1 MLIDRPDALV
11 MAALVVVALIT
22 LVLAMVAS

>member
-1 MLIDRPDALV
+1 MLIDRPDAPV
-11 MAALVVVALIT
+11 MAALVIVALVT

>member
-1 MLIDRPDALV
+1 MLIDRPDASV

>member
-1 MLIDRPDALV
+1 MLIDRPDAPV
-11 MAALVVVALIT
+11 MAALVVVALVT

>member
-1 MLIDRPDALV
+1 MLIDRPDAPV
-11 MAALVVVALIT
+11 MAALVVAALVT

>member
-1 MLIDRPDALV
+1 MLIDRTDAPV

>member
-1 MLIDRPDALV
+1 MLIDRTAAPG